1 MRLNRI
7 YLSLSDKNEHQLFD
21 INSRSLTITTIALKY
36 DLECDFVYSNNS
48 LMIIQQCIS
57 WTQK

>member
-1 MRLNRI
+1 MHVNNPI
-7 YLSLSDKNEHQLFD
+7 
-21 INSRSLTITTIALKY
+21 LTLEVYTIATIALKY